1 MERKNL
7 IKNDKK
13 IRKLNKVDKK
23 MENNI
28 MISVRELKKFFG
40 EVKAVNG
47 ISFDVRAGEVFGLLG
62 PNGAGKTTTIKLL
75 LGLLE
80 PNEGEMKVFGLN
92 PERDEVQIKKRVG
105 YVSEDPLIFKSLT
118 PKDLFNFIASIRGLE
133 EEGVSERAREYLES
147 LEALEYY
154 EQLIATLSHG
164 NKQKVQI
171 IAAILHDPDLLILD
185 EPLSGLDAK
194 SVKVVKEILD
204 LHTKQGGAVL
214 FSTHIMEVAQELCD
228 RIGIINKGKMVGI
241 GTIEELRKQSDKL
254 GASLE
259 EVFLR
264 LTEQDTSVDEIVKK
278 LRLSYK
284 KKWNGVTN

>member
-1 MERKNL
+1 MSDN
-7 IKNDKK
+7 
-13 IRKLNKVDKK
+13 VV
-23 MENNI
+23 
-28 MISVRELKKFFG
+28 ISVKNLKKFFG

-47 ISFDVRAGEVFGLLG
+47 IDFNVYSGEVFGLLG

-80 PNEGEMKVFGLN
+80 PNEGEMEVFGLS

-105 YVSEDPLIFKSLT
+105 YVSEEPLIFKSLT
-118 PKDLFNFIASIRGLE
+118 PKDLFNFIASIRRLDE
-133 EEGVSERAREYLES
+133 IETAEKAREYLES

-164 NKQKVQI
+164 NKQKVQV

-185 EPLSGLDAK
+185 EPLAGLDAK

-204 LHTKQGGAVL
+204 LHTQHGGAVL

-228 RIGIINKGKMVGI
+228 RIGILNKGKLVGI
-241 GTIEELRKQSDKL
+241 GTIEELRQQANKVT
-254 GASLE
+254 GESLE
-259 EVFLR
+259 NVFLR
-264 LTEQDTSVDEIVKK
+264 LTEQDTSVDEIVQK
-278 LRLSYK
+278 LRSSYK
-284 KKWNGVTN
+284 KKFKGEMNQNGR